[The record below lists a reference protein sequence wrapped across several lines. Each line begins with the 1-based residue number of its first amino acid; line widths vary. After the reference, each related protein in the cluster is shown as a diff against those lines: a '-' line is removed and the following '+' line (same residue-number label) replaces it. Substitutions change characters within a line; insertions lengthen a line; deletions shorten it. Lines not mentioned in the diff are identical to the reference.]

1 MRRLA
6 VLLAALAL
14 AACGEPARSEP
25 RQIRVAATPV
35 PLDAANPS
43 VQRAGAFA
51 YAGGL
56 WLRSPDEPGFGGL
69 SDLKVDARGA
79 LVSESDE
86 GGLLRAHIL
95 LDRGGRLAGLTGATF
110 ELLRGRD
117 GRPLHSKHEADAE
130 GVAVWPNSDLV
141 VSFEHD
147 HRIWRYPANGGPPQD
162 MPMPDIDMPPN
173 QGMEGL
179 ALAVSQGPGAY
190 WVGVEGGSIWLC
202 RDSRGCQQWSGL
214 MAPPLGFRLTAL
226 GETPGGELVILHH
239 NYNPLTQ
246 QTRVLASIVTIPRA
260 PQGPSR
266 LTAQLQLASPLT
278 VDNLEGVAAVAA
290 PNGGLRLYLISDDNF
305 SDRQRT
311 LLLAFDLSG
320 PGAAKSSARP
330 PAPH

>member
-1 MRRLA
+1 M
-6 VLLAALAL
+6 
-14 AACGEPARSEP
+14 
-25 RQIRVAATPV
+25 
-35 PLDAANPS
+35 
-43 VQRAGAFA
+43 
-51 YAGGL
+51 
-56 WLRSPDEPGFGGL
+56 
-69 SDLKVDARGA
+69 
-79 LVSESDE
+79 SESDE

-320 PGAAKSSARP
+320 GAAKSSARP